1 MLKEDIST
9 ENAFVE
15 SSAGTGA
22 NGYSDYE
29 TERNKPM
36 PNIIH
41 GAIQTQI
48 SFLLKTEYGDKFIFP
63 NELSLETTP
72 GSTPDI
78 CIYPKRKLDIKL
90 VTAKEKEAPLTTIE
104 IVSPSQSINEIMH
117 KAWDLYFPM
126 GVKSAWIVIPEFKA
140 IQVVL
145 PNDEKHYFDTG
156 ILTDPATGIK
166 VAIEKVFEDL
176 V

>member
-1 MLKEDIST
+1 MYKEE
-9 ENAFVE
+9 ENIASPTIE
-15 SSAGTGA
+15 
-22 NGYSDYE
+22 NDYA

-41 GAIQTQI
+41 GAIQTKI
-48 SFLLKTEYGDKFIFP
+48 SFLLQTNYSDKFIFP

-78 CIYPKRKLDIKL
+78 CIYPKRKLDIKA
-90 VTAKEKEAPLTTIE
+90 VKAKEKEPPITTID
-104 IVSPSQSINEIMH
+104 IISPNQSINEIMH

-126 GVKSAWIVIPEFKA
+126 GVQSAWIVIPEFKA

-145 PNDEKHYFDTG
+145 PNDEKHYFDEGT
-156 ILTDPATGIK
+156 LTDPVTGIQ
-166 VAIEKVFEDL
+166 VSIEKVFEDL
-176 V
+176 L